1 MGDTVAQ
8 LKGLKE
14 LLDGGVLT
22 QEEFDA
28 QKTVILDA
36 QKSKIT
42 QVAPAPVVGQQPMWA
57 GLPPPNESASSWWGM
72 YKPEEGYSKIGPDG
86 RFTRGSEPDDCG
98 NCAYSF
104 FCAPCA
110 HGEVMEWATDGKVP
124 SCVGLLQFL
133 FCGPCEVQSAREM
146 SEDKIWQIHNQ
157 RGDPKAQMM
166 GPNKQAHAK
175 VCPCICGV
183 MLIPFVNFFWP
194 LVLASANAQNY
205 GVMKTCQ
212 ARQRD
217 GELPAGV
224 PEFTGDMS
232 NACPVC
238 GDPGRMSPGCP
249 GCKTTED

>member
-1 MGDTVAQ
+1 MMGDTVAQ

-28 QKTVILDA
+28 QKTVILEKA
-36 QKSKIT
+36 KST

-72 YKPEEGYSKIGPDG
+72 YKAEEGYSKIGPDG
-86 RFTRGSEPDDCG
+86 RFTRGQEPDDCG
-98 NCAYSF
+98 NCAYAW
-104 FCAPCA
+104 FCQPCA
-110 HGEVMEWATDGKVP
+110 HAEITEWATDGKVP
-124 SCVGLLQFL
+124 GSVGFLQYLL
-133 FCGPCEVQSAREM
+133 CPPCEVASVREM
-146 SEDKIWQIHNQ
+146 SEEKIWQIHNQ

-166 GPNKQAHAK
+166 GPNKEAHAG
-175 VCPCICGV
+175 VCACISV
-183 MLIPFVNFFWP
+183 LWLIPFVNAIAP
-194 LVLASANAQNY
+194 CIQAIANVENY
-205 GVMKTCQ
+205 SVMKTCQ